1 MNDVTK
7 LQDNDGDWYWIP
19 NEKVR
24 EFCSDKQG
32 IEGKEY
38 MDAPEDFDDFTAK
51 WDVYSTGG
59 DPNNMP
65 DYFRFKKENVNEVPV
80 IGEEIVSSSEK
91 SIKSFNSLSKIVEQL
106 EKCDYECIGGP
117 LKNNTAFIALK
128 RLAEKELANI
138 GDVIEWTFD
147 NDEHTPS
154 FLRGNTF
161 QAKVSYIKIDD
172 KTYGVYSEYGQ
183 DFIGFD
189 DCKIIKRK

>member
-1 MNDVTK
+1 MDGITR
-7 LQDNDGDWYWIP
+7 LQDNDSDWYWIP
-19 NEKVR
+19 NKKVR
-24 EFCSDKQG
+24 EFCSNKKE

-38 MDAPEDFDDFTAK
+38 MDAPEDFDEFTAK

-65 DYFRFKKENVNEVPV
+65 DYFKQKANNTTVNYED
-80 IGEEIVSSSEK
+80 VSSSEK

-106 EKCDYECIGGP
+106 EKCGYECIGGP

-128 RLAEKELANI
+128 RLAEKELANV
-138 GDVIEWTFD
+138 GDTIEWTFD
-147 NDEHTPS
+147 NDEHTPD

-161 QAKVSYIKIDD
+161 NAVVQTLKLNDH
-172 KTYGVYSEYGQ
+172 TYGVYAEYGQ
-183 DFIGFD
+183 DFIGFN